1 MSLNLH
7 TVKRQKLVALMCRD
21 KCYFCKPGFELF
33 WLPHVTLSLVATH
46 GKIPS
51 GMTLQVNWVL
61 MNLHW
66 QFGGVVWQEVPE
78 SHQALQHISQQ
89 VLSNL
94 KLVSPQTVQKTN

>member
-1 MSLNLH
+1 ML
-7 TVKRQKLVALMCRD
+7 
-21 KCYFCKPGFELF
+21 FCKPGFEPFLVATR
-33 WLPHVTLSLVATH
+33 HTLSLVAIH

-51 GMTLQVNWVL
+51 GMSLLNWVL

-94 KLVSPQTVQKTN
+94 KLVSPQTVQETN